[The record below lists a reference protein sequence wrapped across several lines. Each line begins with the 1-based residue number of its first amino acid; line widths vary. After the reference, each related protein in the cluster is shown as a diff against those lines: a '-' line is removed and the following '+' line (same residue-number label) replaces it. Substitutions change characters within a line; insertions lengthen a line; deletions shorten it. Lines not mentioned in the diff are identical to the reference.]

1 MTKLRDIFARDG
13 LTFSIEFFPPKSDEG
28 VESLFA
34 ELQELK
40 KLKPDFVSVT
50 YGAGGS
56 TQDRT
61 FDIVKRMKLR
71 EKLEVMCHLTI
82 VNQSRHAVREL
93 IGDLWGNDIENVIAL
108 AGDPPEGPDGPWK
121 PHHDGFNNSKEL
133 VNTIRRGQ
141 SGWFDTF
148 SVAVAGFP
156 EVHPRAESRESDL
169 RYLKEKVDAGADVII
184 TQLFFD
190 NDDYYRYV
198 EDCRA
203 IGIEVPIVPGMLPVR
218 SAAQCRRFTSLC
230 GAKIPPRLDELL
242 TKHEDDDAA
251 ALEMG
256 IEYCTEQCRGLL
268 DFGVPGFHFYS
279 LNRSHSVTAI
289 HENLNL
295 GALTAAPA

>member
-1 MTKLRDIFARDG
+1 MTKLVDIYARDG
-13 LTFSIEFFPPKSDEG
+13 LTFSIELFPPKTDEG
-28 VESLFA
+28 MENLFK
-34 ELQELK
+34 EIQELK
-40 KLKPDFVSVT
+40 KLRPDFFSVT

-61 FDIVKRMKLR
+61 FDIVKRLKWR

-82 VNQSRHAVREL
+82 VNQSRHVVREL
-93 IGDLWGNDIENVIAL
+93 IGDLWGNDIHNVIAL
-108 AGDPPEGPDGPWK
+108 AGDPPGGPAAPWAPHPDG
-121 PHHDGFNNSKEL
+121 FQNAREL
-133 VNTIRRGQ
+133 VNTILRGQ

-148 SVAVAGFP
+148 SIAVAGFP
-156 EVHPRAESRESDL
+156 EVHPRAESREADL
-169 RYLKEKVDAGADVII
+169 KYLKSKVDAGADVII

-190 NDDYYRYV
+190 NEDYYRYV

-203 IGIEVPIVPGMLPVR
+203 IGIEVPIVPGMLPIR
-218 SAAQCRRFTSLC
+218 SAAQCRRFTRLC
-230 GAKIPPRLDELL
+230 EAKIPPHLDELL
-242 TKHEDDDAA
+242 SKVEDDDEA

-256 IEYCTEQCRGLL
+256 IEYCTEQCQGLL

-279 LNRSHSVTAI
+279 LNRARSVAAI